1 MRGPVAV
8 NEVADP
14 GERAATDAALELARL
29 QGQVEA
35 ARALLVRLLQDV
47 VVAESRLG
55 ASQASQ
61 LLEANE
67 QLVIAALRHQAD
79 AETAAQALNE
89 AARSAELDAL
99 TQLPNRVLLLDRLTL
114 AISNARRHG
123 QRLALLFLDLDD
135 FKRINDTLG
144 HAVGDEVLQRAAHCF
159 SASVRDA
166 DTVSRYGGDEF
177 VILLTGVTHAAD
189 AVRVADKV
197 SAALRASGSVGDRVA
212 RLSASIGI
220 SLYPDD
226 GEDADTL
233 IGHAD
238 AAMYRAKRNG
248 PGGHAFHGE
257 APHAGYAEAAPPAE
271 HEQRNA
277 QLREANE
284 QLVLAA
290 LGAQELQAAAEQA
303 QRRQMEFLAV
313 VAHELR
319 NPLAPIRIATALLGR
334 VRTDEPLLPR
344 AQAIIEQQVA
354 HMSRLVGELLALSR
368 SGAATSA
375 RTRAGASAD
384 TPQREPRAVDL
395 AGVVDAVV
403 QAWRPAMQARRQHLE
418 LSLPTG
424 ALEVH
429 ADPVDLAQILG
440 NLLDNASK
448 YTHEDGTIGLAV
460 EAVGGVV
467 DGVVG
472 GVVDG
477 VKGGVMGDSV
487 VISVSDNG
495 IGISAE
501 ALPDVFE
508 PFAQDPRAIG
518 FNGVGLGIGLTV
530 VRQLAQ
536 AHGGGVVANSDGP
549 GLGSRFVVTLPMAPA
564 AGRARG

>member
-1 MRGPVAV
+1 M
-8 NEVADP
+8 NEAADS
-14 GERAATDAALELARL
+14 GERAAADAGLELARL

-67 QLVIAALRHQAD
+67 QLVVAALRHQAD
-79 AETAAQALNE
+79 AETAAQALND
-89 AARSAELDAL
+89 AARSAEVDAL

-144 HAVGDEVLQRAAHCF
+144 HAVGNEVLQRTAHCL
-159 SASVRDA
+159 AGSVRDA
-166 DTVSRYGGDEF
+166 DTVSRYDDDEF
-177 VILLTGVTHAAD
+177 VILLTEVTHAAD

-197 SAALRASGSVGDRVA
+197 SAALRASGGVGDRVA

-233 IGHAD
+233 IGRAD
-238 AAMYRAKRNG
+238 AAMYRAKRVG
-248 PGGHAFHGE
+248 LGGYAFHGA
-257 APHAGYAEAAPPAE
+257 APHAGYAEVLPRAE
-271 HEQRNA
+271 HKQRNA

-284 QLVLAA
+284 HLVLAA

-303 QRRQMEFLAV
+303 QRRQMEFLTV
-313 VAHELR
+313 VAHELH

-354 HMSRLVGELLALSR
+354 HMSRPVGKLLALSR
-368 SGAATSA
+368 SGTGTRARTSA
-375 RTRAGASAD
+375 VARVDDHVRTDTGTGTD
-384 TPQREPRAVDL
+384 TPQREPRTVDL

-403 QAWRPAMQARRQHLE
+403 QAWRPAMQARSQHLE
-418 LSLPTG
+418 LSLPRD

-429 ADPVDLAQILG
+429 ADPVALAQILG

-448 YTHEDGTIGLAV
+448 YTHEDGTIGMAI

-472 GVVDG
+472 DR
-477 VKGGVMGDSV
+477 V
-487 VISVSDNG
+487 VISVSGNG
-495 IGISAE
+495 IGITAE

-508 PFAQDPRAIG
+508 PFAQDPHAIG

-536 AHGGGVVANSDGP
+536 AHGGGVVAHSDGP